1 MAERPEPAPSGA
13 PLSNDPSVKAERSP
27 VPEAGRDSSRGISGD
42 ASRETSRSTPP
53 PGAPSSPAP
62 SLATPQG
69 FLRRHGMK
77 LVLSLILGAGLAWVL
92 ADGGLPLVPSAWTFT
107 GVRWWTLPVY
117 VALIG
122 AGHYFRAIR
131 WRFLLRP
138 LGRVSGRSVLAV
150 SWIAFAAILLS
161 PFRSGEVM
169 RPYLITKRGSVRLWE
184 ATATIGAERVIDGL
198 VLSVMLFAALQL
210 SSPLSPLPDH
220 IGDLA
225 VPVAAI
231 PGAAYGVLALFLSA
245 FAVMGLFFWRRDL
258 ARRITHRVVGVI
270 SHRLA
275 DLLGGVVE
283 RVADGL
289 RFLPSGRLMAPFLL
303 ETALYWITNACG
315 LWLLAWGAGLEGIT
329 LAEACVTLGVI
340 CIGILVPAG
349 PGYFGVFQLSTFMG
363 LAMFFPEDVI
373 KGPASAFVFLLY
385 LCQVGVHLLGAVIG
399 ILMDPAVKLPDPIAP
414 LPAPDA
420 ALPDAPGSR

>member
-1 MAERPEPAPSGA
+1 MAERSEPAPSEA
-13 PLSNDPSVKAERSP
+13 PLPNDSPVKAGRSP
-27 VPEAGRDSSRGISGD
+27 VSEPGRDALEGSC
-42 ASRETSRSTPP
+42 STPP
-53 PGAPSSPAP
+53 PGAPSSPAPSGPATSPPP

-77 LVLSLILGAGLAWVL
+77 LVLSLLLGACLAWVL
-92 ADGGLPLVPSAWTFT
+92 ADGGLPLVPSAETFA

-122 AGHYFRAIR
+122 TGHYFRAFR

-138 LGRVSGRSVLAV
+138 LGQVSGRSVLAV

-198 VLSVMLFAALQL
+198 VLSVMLFGALQL

-220 IGDLA
+220 VGDLA

-258 ARRITHRVVGVI
+258 ARRITHRVVGLL

-303 ETALYWITNACG
+303 ETFLYWMTNACG
-315 LWLLAWGAGLEGIT
+315 LWLLAWGAGLEGIS

-373 KGPASAFVFLLY
+373 KGPAAAFVFLLY

-399 ILMDPAVKLPDPIAP
+399 ILMDPAVKLPDPIVE
-414 LPAPDA
+414 LPAPG
-420 ALPDAPGSR
+420 LPDAPGSR

>member
-1 MAERPEPAPSGA
+1 LPTSG
-13 PLSNDPSVKAERSP
+13 R
-27 VPEAGRDSSRGISGD
+27 
-42 ASRETSRSTPP
+42 
-53 PGAPSSPAP
+53 
-62 SLATPQG
+62 G
-69 FLRRHGMK
+69 FLRRHAVK
-77 LVLSLILGAGLAWVL
+77 LVLSVILGACLAWML
-92 ADGGLPLVPSAWTFT
+92 ADGGLPLVPSASTFA

-117 VALIG
+117 VAMIG
-122 AGHYFRAIR
+122 VGHYFRAVR

-138 LGRVSGRSVLAV
+138 LGRVSSRSVLAV

-198 VLSVMLFAALQL
+198 VLSVMLFTALQL
-210 SSPLSPLPDH
+210 ASPLSPLPDH
-220 IGDLA
+220 VGDLV

-231 PGAAYGVLALFLSA
+231 PGAAYSVLALFLSA

-258 ARRITHRVVGVI
+258 ARRITHRVVGVV
-270 SHRLA
+270 SHRIA
-275 DLLGGVVE
+275 DLLAGVVE

-289 RFLPSGRLMAPFLL
+289 RFLPSGRLMIPFLF
-303 ETALYWITNACG
+303 ETALYWIPNACG
-315 LWLLAWGAGLEGIT
+315 MWLLAWGAGLEGIS

-373 KGPASAFVFLLY
+373 KGPATAFVFLLY
-385 LCQVGVHLLGAVIG
+385 LCQVGVHLLAAVIG
-399 ILMDPAVKLPDPIAP
+399 ILIDPETKLPERVVE
-414 LPAPDA
+414 LPAIGAGP
-420 ALPDAPGSR
+420 S